1 MDPSNYVHSLSLV
14 EQKIVLAL
22 FLRRFSPREV
32 LKREIEWKERVTA
45 IPIEGVDVRVDL
57 VKET

>member
-22 FLRRFSPREV
+22 FMRRFSPREV